1 MDKANSTQPTAP
13 GKPAKPYSGF
23 PLFPHATRRW
33 AKKIR
38 GRMHYFGPWEDPDG
52 ALQKYLDQKDAL
64 HRGLTPADTSDGPTV
79 FLLCGKFLTT
89 KKRLLEADELSVHS
103 YTDYAKACKR
113 LVHVFGKTR
122 LVADLRP
129 DDFEKLRAKLAKT
142 YGPVRLGN
150 EINRTRIVF
159 NYGLKCGLIDK
170 PMVYGEGFRRP
181 SKKTL
186 RKHRAEQ
193 GPKMFQASE
202 IRSMLAA
209 AGQPLKAMILLGVN
223 CGFGNADCGTL
234 PIISLD
240 LDGGWL
246 NYARPK
252 TGVSRRCPLWQETVC
267 ALREWLTIRP
277 TPKAKEHDGLVF
289 VTAQGDTWAKETSD
303 NPVSKETRK
312 LLNNIGIKGNRNF
325 YCLRHTLQ
333 TIGDEARDFLAVRH
347 IMGHV
352 GADIADAYRE
362 KISDDRLRAVAE
374 HVRGWLFTQPKTKRQ
389 AGKALGA
396 PVKKDAPHLRLF
408 TA

>member
-1 MDKANSTQPTAP
+1 MTKLHSTRTPTA
-13 GKPAKPYSGF
+13 GKPAKPYPDF

-38 GRMHYFGPWEDPDG
+38 GRMHYFGPWDDPDG

-64 HRGLTPADTSDGPTV
+64 HRGLTPADTREGLTV

-89 KKRLLEADELSVHS
+89 KKRMMEAGELSVHS
-103 YTDYAKACKR
+103 YRDYTKVCKR
-113 LVHVFGKTR
+113 LIKMFGKAR
-122 LVADLRP
+122 LVVDLRP
-129 DDFEKLRAKLAKT
+129 DDFERLRTKLAKT

-159 NYGLKCGLIDK
+159 NYGLKSGLIDK

-181 SKKTL
+181 TKKTL
-186 RKHRAEQ
+186 RKHRQEQ
-193 GPKMFQASE
+193 GPKMFQADE
-202 IRSMLAA
+202 IRRMLDAA
-209 AGQPLKAMILLGVN
+209 KQPLKAMILLGVN
-223 CGFGNADCGTL
+223 CGFGNSDVGTL
-234 PIISLD
+234 PLD
-240 LDGGWL
+240 AVNLDTAWL

-252 TGVSRRCPLWQETVC
+252 TGIDRRCPLWSETVA
-267 ALREWLTIRP
+267 ALKEWLVMRP
-277 TPKAKEHDGLVF
+277 DPKNMEHAGLVF
-289 VTAQGDTWAKETSD
+289 ITAKGDGWAKATSD

-312 LLNNIGIKGNRNF
+312 LLDRIGVNGHRSF

-362 KISDDRLRAVAE
+362 KVSDDRLRAVAE
-374 HVRGWLFTQPKTKRQ
+374 HVRSWLFSKPETTKQPKRQ
-389 AGKALGA
+389 SKARA
-396 PVKKDAPHLRLF
+396 TQQNSNLRLF